1 MRFRLGR
8 CEITVSPLFTGFI
21 TILLFIDRTGTMSL
35 FLLAV
40 LIHEAGHF
48 VFLAWFQCLP
58 VAIWLLTFE
67 INVVSPATAVSRLQ
81 QVLISL
87 GGVFGGVLAGVLT
100 RGDFSMVNWFLAGF
114 SALPVYSMDGYQ
126 VLLLLCDRMWYQYAV
141 RLLSIITISAIAG
154 IGVWVFLC
162 NHNPMLLLFCVYM
175 SALQIR
181 TKRRSCNNKRNGV

>member
-48 VFLAWFQCLP
+48 LFLAWFQCLP
-58 VAIWLLTFE
+58 VAIWLLPFE

-100 RGDFSMVNWFLAGF
+100 RGNFSMVNWFLAGF

-175 SALQIR
+175 SVLQIR